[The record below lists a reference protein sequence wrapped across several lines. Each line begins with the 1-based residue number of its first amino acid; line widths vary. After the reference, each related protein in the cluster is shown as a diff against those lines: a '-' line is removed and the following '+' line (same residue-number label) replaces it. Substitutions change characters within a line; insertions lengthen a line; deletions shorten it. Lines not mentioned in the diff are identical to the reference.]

1 MKDLIIIRSL
11 DRESSSI
18 RGVSRGI
25 PRMIQVL
32 RLFFSMKIPTF
43 RVVFIII
50 SFLLAEQWIT
60 SKPRTKGFISFLKD
74 DLGGWFP
81 MTLAPSDNF
90 CTNEIWTEKVPRPC
104 LSWWLISVIR
114 FFLLIKDAGSI
125 FKHIQPISFWFGVTE
140 FRLVF
145 TSYQPYL
152 RIPGIPRDYAS

>member
-18 RGVSRGI
+18 GGVSRGI

-43 RVVFIII
+43 RVVFI
-50 SFLLAEQWIT
+50 SFLLGEQWIT
-60 SKPRTKGFISFLKD
+60 SKPRTNGFISFLKD

-90 CTNEIWTEKVPRPC
+90 CTNEIWTEKVPRPR

-114 FFLLIKDAGSI
+114 FFLLIKDVGSI
-125 FKHIQPISFWFGVTE
+125 FKHIQPISFGLELRSSDLFS
-140 FRLVF
+140 LVF
-145 TSYQPYL
+145 NGPYL